1 MGEGTTLGDLLE
13 LQLHRVE
20 DEVKNIVD
28 KAVKE
33 MAIEKVRAKSKRVVL
48 SVVEVAYETCQ
59 NHDLRLIVV
68 CSENCSIFLFSV
80 TSTVVIHVSV
90 NSSTLTVTKCFLYAG
105 FGRDNPDLEC
115 YVTVLREPQL
125 HWNPSAES

>member
-33 MAIEKVRAKSKRVVL
+33 MAIEKVRVESKRVVL
-48 SVVEVAYETCQ
+48 SVVEVDHETCQ
-59 NHDLRLIVV
+59 NHDLRLIFV

-80 TSTVVIHVSV
+80 TSTVVIHVFV

>member
-33 MAIEKVRAKSKRVVL
+33 MAIEKVRADSMHAVL
-48 SVVEVAYETCQ
+48 SVPAVAY
-59 NHDLRLIVV
+59 
-68 CSENCSIFLFSV
+68 
-80 TSTVVIHVSV
+80 
-90 NSSTLTVTKCFLYAG
+90 
-105 FGRDNPDLEC
+105 
-115 YVTVLREPQL
+115 
-125 HWNPSAES
+125 

>member
-33 MAIEKVRAKSKRVVL
+33 MSIEKVSIRKWCAIITAPNNFSNFTLNRRPFTKS
-48 SVVEVAYETCQ
+48 
-59 NHDLRLIVV
+59 
-68 CSENCSIFLFSV
+68 
-80 TSTVVIHVSV
+80 
-90 NSSTLTVTKCFLYAG
+90 
-105 FGRDNPDLEC
+105 
-115 YVTVLREPQL
+115 
-125 HWNPSAES
+125 

>member
-33 MAIEKVRAKSKRVVL
+33 MAIEKVSK
-48 SVVEVAYETCQ
+48 
-59 NHDLRLIVV
+59 NMK
-68 CSENCSIFLFSV
+68 N
-80 TSTVVIHVSV
+80 
-90 NSSTLTVTKCFLYAG
+90 N
-105 FGRDNPDLEC
+105 
-115 YVTVLREPQL
+115 QL
-125 HWNPSAES
+125 

>member
-33 MAIEKVRAKSKRVVL
+33 MAIEKVGIEIMWHKGQNNMFCQL
-48 SVVEVAYETCQ
+48 SSCQ
-59 NHDLRLIVV
+59 
-68 CSENCSIFLFSV
+68 
-80 TSTVVIHVSV
+80 
-90 NSSTLTVTKCFLYAG
+90 
-105 FGRDNPDLEC
+105 
-115 YVTVLREPQL
+115 
-125 HWNPSAES
+125 

>member
-33 MAIEKVRAKSKRVVL
+33 MSIEKVSIRKWCAIFTVPNNSTTFTAFLHRIIKLTHGRENPLIHPMICDICAHFLHVL
-48 SVVEVAYETCQ
+48 NLGS
-59 NHDLRLIVV
+59 
-68 CSENCSIFLFSV
+68 
-80 TSTVVIHVSV
+80 
-90 NSSTLTVTKCFLYAG
+90 G
-105 FGRDNPDLEC
+105 
-115 YVTVLREPQL
+115 
-125 HWNPSAES
+125 

>member
-33 MAIEKVRAKSKRVVL
+33 MSIEKVRTRKCTLNAVPRKFT
-48 SVVEVAYETCQ
+48 A
-59 NHDLRLIVV
+59 
-68 CSENCSIFLFSV
+68 FLNERPF
-80 TSTVVIHVSV
+80 T
-90 NSSTLTVTKCFLYAG
+90 
-105 FGRDNPDLEC
+105 
-115 YVTVLREPQL
+115 
-125 HWNPSAES
+125 ESRS

>member
-33 MAIEKVRAKSKRVVL
+33 MAIEKVRLESIRVVL

-68 CSENCSIFLFSV
+68 CSENCYIFPFSV
-80 TSTVVIHVSV
+80 ISTVIHVFV
-90 NSSTLTVTKCFLYAG
+90 NSSILTVTKCFLYAG

>member
-33 MAIEKVRAKSKRVVL
+33 MSIEKVRTRKC
-48 SVVEVAYETCQ
+48 T
-59 NHDLRLIVV
+59 LITLPT
-68 CSENCSIFLFSV
+68 NFTAFLNERAF
-80 TSTVVIHVSV
+80 T
-90 NSSTLTVTKCFLYAG
+90 
-105 FGRDNPDLEC
+105 
-115 YVTVLREPQL
+115 
-125 HWNPSAES
+125 ESRS

>member
-33 MAIEKVRAKSKRVVL
+33 MAIEKVGIQNQPIKKKKS
-48 SVVEVAYETCQ
+48 CF
-59 NHDLRLIVV
+59 I
-68 CSENCSIFLFSV
+68 CSFCLF
-80 TSTVVIHVSV
+80 
-90 NSSTLTVTKCFLYAG
+90 C
-105 FGRDNPDLEC
+105 P
-115 YVTVLREPQL
+115 
-125 HWNPSAES
+125 

>member
-33 MAIEKVRAKSKRVVL
+33 MAIEKVRIICMECNIIFSTKSNSQNLIIESRKWGCFLLTSALMYANNAKLKH
-48 SVVEVAYETCQ
+48 Y
-59 NHDLRLIVV
+59 N
-68 CSENCSIFLFSV
+68 IFLPWA
-80 TSTVVIHVSV
+80 
-90 NSSTLTVTKCFLYAG
+90 CFRFFLI
-105 FGRDNPDLEC
+105 FK
-115 YVTVLREPQL
+115 
-125 HWNPSAES
+125 

>member
-33 MAIEKVRAKSKRVVL
+33 MAIEKVRIMDPFTPSLV
-48 SVVEVAYETCQ
+48 S
-59 NHDLRLIVV
+59 RLHLDMI
-68 CSENCSIFLFSV
+68 
-80 TSTVVIHVSV
+80 
-90 NSSTLTVTKCFLYAG
+90 
-105 FGRDNPDLEC
+105 
-115 YVTVLREPQL
+115 
-125 HWNPSAES
+125 